1 MLSFTHSMFPF
12 ILGVILVCGLWIHD
26 ISYRYQEL
34 SAGSAAEGRVLLPG
48 CSLALTRNPM

>member
-12 ILGVILVCGLWIHD
+12 MLSVILVCGLWTHD

-34 SAGSAAEGRVLLPG
+34 SAGKVTQLLP
-48 CSLALTRNPM
+48 